1 MSPLFMGHLKETCR
15 AAASQL
21 VVGLGLCALGR
32 CFFPKDGAVIFYGH
46 RVAADDEG
54 YLEGLR
60 PEWLDEQLA
69 YLTRHYE
76 IISLSRLLECYELRR
91 PVPPRSVVLTFDDG
105 FRDNLT
111 HGWPVL
117 KRYGV
122 TATIF
127 VVTGCAETGELP
139 WPQRLGFLF
148 QHTQRPSLIM
158 SWDPSARAFME
169 LPLQTSTQRREAY
182 LKLKSHLQ
190 CQPREQRETWLK
202 RLARELDVDP
212 PRDRM
217 LSWEDLRELQATG
230 WEIGAHTYSHPWL
243 AQIPLAEAFQEMERS
258 REDLHHHLGLERP
271 SFCFPAG
278 SYNAALMA
286 RARDLGFRSAFQP
299 NPPHRVNTLANA
311 HPFALGRMGLPNA
324 PAVNMEAELDGPFY
338 TLRRGLYRLTGKGAK
353 MAA

>member
-1 MSPLFMGHLKETCR
+1 MGHLKETCR
-15 AAASQL
+15 AAASRL

-32 CFFPKDGAVIFYGH
+32 VFFPKNGALIFYGH
-46 RVAADDEG
+46 RVANDDEG

-76 IISLSRLLECYELRR
+76 IIPLSRLLECYELGR
-91 PVPPRSVVLTFDDG
+91 PVPARSAVLTFDDG

-127 VVTGCAETGELP
+127 VVTGCAESGELP

-148 QHTQRPSLIM
+148 QHTR
-158 SWDPSARAFME
+158 RATLVVPWNQPDGTLVE
-169 LPLQTSTQRREAY
+169 LPLQTPAQRREAC
-182 LKLKSHLQ
+182 LMLKSHLV
-190 CQPREQRETWLK
+190 CQPREQRETRLK

-217 LSWEDLRELQATG
+217 LSWADLRELRAAG

-243 AQIPLAEAFQEMERS
+243 AQIPRAEAREEMERS
-258 REDLHHHLGLERP
+258 REDLRRHLGIERP

-278 SYNAALMA
+278 SHNAALMTL
-286 RARDLGFRSAFQP
+286 ARDLGFRSAFQP

-311 HPFALGRMGLPNA
+311 HPFALGRLGLPNA
-324 PAVNMEAELDGPFY
+324 PAVHLEAELDGPFY
-338 TLRRGLYRLTGKGAK
+338 TVRRGWYRLMGKGSKTAP
-353 MAA
+353 

>member
-1 MSPLFMGHLKETCR
+1 MGLLKESMRTIASR
-15 AAASQL
+15 A
-21 VVGLGLCALGR
+21 VVYTGVAALGR
-32 CFFPKDGAVIFYGH
+32 KFFPKNGALIFYGH

-76 IISLSRLLECYELRR
+76 IITLSQLLECYELGR
-91 PVPPRSVVLTFDDG
+91 PVPARSAVLTFDDG

-117 KRYGV
+117 KRFGV

-127 VVTGCAETGELP
+127 VVTGCAESGELP

-148 QHTQRPSLIM
+148 QHTQRPSLAV
-158 SWDPSARAFME
+158 SWDLPDRTVIE
-169 LPLQTSTQRREAY
+169 LPLVTPAQRRAAHLM
-182 LKLKSHLQ
+182 LKTHLQ
-190 CQPREQRETWLK
+190 SQPRERREIWLK
-202 RLARELDVDP
+202 RLARDLDVDA

-217 LSWEDLRELQATG
+217 LSWTDLRELQAAG
-230 WEIGAHTYSHPWL
+230 WEIGAHTFSHPWL
-243 AQIPLAEAFQEMERS
+243 AQIPLTEAREEMQRS
-258 REDLHHHLGLERP
+258 LDDLRRHLGVKRP

-278 SYNAALMA
+278 SHTSALMA
-286 RARDLGFRSAFQP
+286 LARDLGFRSAFQP
-299 NPPHRVNTLANA
+299 NPPHRVNNLANA

-324 PAVNMEAELDGPFY
+324 PAVNLEAELDGPFY
-338 TLRRGLYRLTGKGAK
+338 TLRRGLHRLTGKGVK
-353 MAA
+353 RAA

>member
-1 MSPLFMGHLKETCR
+1 MGLLKESLRTL
-15 AAASQL
+15 ASYA
-21 VVGLGLCALGR
+21 VVYTGLSALGR
-32 CFFPKDGAVIFYGH
+32 LFFPKNGALIFYGH
-46 RVAADDEG
+46 RVANDDEG

-76 IISLSRLLECYELRR
+76 IISLSRLLECYELGR
-91 PVPPRSVVLTFDDG
+91 PVPARSAVLTFDDG

-111 HGWPVL
+111 HGWPIL

-127 VVTGCAETGELP
+127 VVTGCAEAGELP

-148 QHTQRPSLIM
+148 QNTQRPTWVVPWSLP
-158 SWDPSARAFME
+158 DGTLME
-169 LPLQTSTQRREAY
+169 LPLQTPAQRREAY
-182 LKLKSHLQ
+182 LAVKSHLVGL
-190 CQPREQRETWLK
+190 PRVDREAWLK

-217 LSWEDLRELQATG
+217 LSWADLRELRAAG
-230 WEIGAHTYSHPWL
+230 WEMGAHTFSHPWL
-243 AQIPLAEAFQEMERS
+243 AQIPPAEAREEMERS
-258 REDLHHHLGLERP
+258 REDLRRHLGIERP

-278 SYNAALMA
+278 SHSAALMTL
-286 RARDLGFRSAFQP
+286 ARDLGFRSAFQP

-324 PAVNMEAELDGPFY
+324 PAGNLEAELDGPFY
-338 TLRRGLYRLTGKGAK
+338 TLRRGWYRLTGKSAK
-353 MAA
+353 TAP